1 MLQTGVDSTLSV
13 MMDALREIQ
22 TRGDQMLNV
31 INDQREVLIN
41 LTTEVDTAE
50 GRLVK
55 AIKTT
60 DEMVMKRKDGEEKIL
75 FAEKNTKR
83 IYMEK
88 RQLKNEIVKLEKDK
102 FEITQNLGSMEW
114 DANKLREE
122 MINNEEEVSRYDTLI
137 NLYDKFPFPG
147 YSLA

>member
-1 MLQTGVDSTLSV
+1 
-13 MMDALREIQ
+13 MMDALKEIQ
-22 TRGDQMLNV
+22 TRGDQMMNV

-55 AIKTT
+55 AITTT
-60 DEMVMKRKDGEEKIL
+60 DEMVMKRKDAEEKIL
-75 FAEKNTKR
+75 LAEKNTNR

-122 MINNEEEVSRYDTLI
+122 MINNEEEVSRFDTLI

>member
-1 MLQTGVDSTLSV
+1 M
-13 MMDALREIQ
+13 MMDALKEIQ
-22 TRGDQMLNV
+22 TRGDQMMNV

-122 MINNEEEVSRYDTLI
+122 IINNEEEVIRYYSMTL
-137 NLYDKFPFPG
+137 L
-147 YSLA
+147 

>member
-1 MLQTGVDSTLSV
+1 

-55 AIKTT
+55 AITTT
-60 DEMVMKRKDGEEKIL
+60 DEMVMKRKDAEEKIL
-75 FAEKNTKR
+75 LAEKNTNR

-122 MINNEEEVSRYDTLI
+122 INNNEEEVSRFDTLI